1 MGIDKKQNYTRLHS
15 ALLMTDTAHR
25 SNTTQRE
32 AELDT
37 FTPHCITVTRTLIQ
51 REELRPLIEAHKTAH
66 WVVQPLAAV
75 SDADRKSV
83 V

>member
-1 MGIDKKQNYTRLHS
+1 MGIDKKQNYTPAPLCF
-15 ALLMTDTAHR
+15 TDDGHTAHR

-37 FTPHCITVTRTLIQ
+37 FTPHCITVTRPLIQ

-66 WVVQPLAAV
+66 
-75 SDADRKSV
+75 
-83 V
+83 